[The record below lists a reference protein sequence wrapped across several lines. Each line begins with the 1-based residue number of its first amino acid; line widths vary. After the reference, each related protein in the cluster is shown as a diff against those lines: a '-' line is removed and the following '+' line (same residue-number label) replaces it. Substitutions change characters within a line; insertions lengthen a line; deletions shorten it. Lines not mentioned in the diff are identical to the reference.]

1 VSRRRAVLGG
11 TRHEFDALSGVYLP
25 IAVAVFV
32 IVVSAVA
39 FVVVRFRDRP
49 GRKVST
55 RTTAPRAELFYVLV
69 VAVVAAVL
77 VLLSFRTESRVDALA
92 ASPGLRISAT
102 GSDWRWSFYYPAL
115 GIDELGRDQAPT
127 DLYVPAGRTI
137 EFDLTSLD
145 VIHAFYIPYE
155 KFQRAAIPKIVNR
168 FDLVF
173 PRPGLQTSGYCNE
186 FCGIGHTEMR
196 FEVHV
201 LTPSAFA
208 AWASRQPHREAVR

>member
-1 VSRRRAVLGG
+1 MVG
-11 TRHEFDALSGVYLP
+11 TRHEFRALSGVYVP

-32 IVVSAVA
+32 VVVSVLA
-39 FVVVRFRDRP
+39 FVIARFRDRP
-49 GRKVST
+49 GHSVSGWT
-55 RTTAPRAELFYVLV
+55 SAPRAELVYVVV
-69 VAVVAAVL
+69 VAVIAGVL
-77 VLLSFRTESRVDALA
+77 VLLTYRTESRVDALA
-92 ASPGLRISAT
+92 ASPALRISAT
-102 GSDWRWSFYYPAL
+102 GSDWRWSFYYPGE
-115 GIDELGRDQAPT
+115 GIDEIGRPGAPT

-155 KFQRAAIPKIVNR
+155 DYQRAAIPKLVNR

-173 PRPGLQTSGYCNE
+173 PRPGLETSGYCNE

-201 LTPSAFA
+201 LTPTEFA
-208 AWASRQPHREAVR
+208 AWASRQPHRGASR